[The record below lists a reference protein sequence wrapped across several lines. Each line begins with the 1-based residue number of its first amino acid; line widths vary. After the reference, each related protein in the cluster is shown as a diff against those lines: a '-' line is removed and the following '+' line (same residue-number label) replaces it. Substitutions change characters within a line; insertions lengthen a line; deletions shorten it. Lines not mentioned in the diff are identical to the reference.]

1 MCLTVGRTVQDLD
14 NQVLRE
20 GLQRQVTDEQD
31 AGITQEEAASN

>member
-20 GLQRQVTDEQD
+20 GLPRQVTDEQD
-31 AGITQEEAASN
+31 AGITPEEAASN